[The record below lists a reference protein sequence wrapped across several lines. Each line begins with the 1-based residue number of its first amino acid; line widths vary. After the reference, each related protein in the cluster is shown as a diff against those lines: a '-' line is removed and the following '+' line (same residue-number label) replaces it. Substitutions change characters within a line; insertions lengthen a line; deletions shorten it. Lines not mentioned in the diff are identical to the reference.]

1 MDAEQGNIRIFSQTL
16 GKYTRKVPYY
26 RDYSGHTKIIAEKE
40 VLHLSYTCGRSST
53 SVGFFP
59 RKGAKHSTQVSGF
72 DAFAHCF
79 NRNNKDVVTG
89 RMLLK
94 T

>member
-1 MDAEQGNIRIFSQTL
+1 MLNRGTYAYFSQTL

-40 VLHLSYTCGRSST
+40 VLHLFYTCGRSST

-72 DAFAHCF
+72 DAFVHCF
-79 NRNNKDVVTG
+79 NRNNKDVVTDS
-89 RMLLK
+89 MLFK